1 MTAMVRLTTQDLV
14 VCPTKG
20 SMLGQMDKMMVSQL
34 QSGWDSLQR
43 VEGLLLCLTLI
54 SYHMTNKK

>member
-1 MTAMVRLTTQDLV
+1 MAATVRFTTQDLV

-20 SMLGQMDKMMVSQL
+20 SMPRETDRMMVSQL

-43 VEGLLLCLTLI
+43 VEGLLLCLTFD
-54 SYHMTNKK
+54 